1 MPYCRPGKG
10 SSQGADRSIA
20 GCDGPCAKR
29 YARVFP
35 APWRDLRSMSTSRA
49 WLLTVLAMFAF
60 AGNSLLCRAALQD
73 TTIDA
78 ATFTSLRLAA
88 GALTLWAIAQN
99 RLGGYAAL
107 GSWASALS
115 LFVYAAGFS
124 FAYRGLSAGVGAL
137 LLFGAVQAT
146 MIGYGLFRGERLHA
160 GQWLGLLLAVGG
172 LVGLLLPGLSRPP
185 LIASAL
191 MLSAGVAWG
200 IYTLRGRG
208 AGDPTQVTAGNFVRA
223 VPLGLALLIGVWL
236 FAERPPVWDL
246 AGVVLALTSGALT
259 SGIGYAIWYAAL
271 PALRAATAAT
281 VQLSVPVITSLG
293 GVLLL
298 GEGLSLR
305 LLLASVAIL
314 GGIALVIRV
323 KR

>member
-35 APWRDLRSMSTSRA
+35 APWRDLRYRSTSHA

-137 LLFGAVQAT
+137 LREVPL
-146 MIGYGLFRGERLHA
+146 E
-160 GQWLGLLLAVGG
+160 GG
-172 LVGLLLPGLSRPP
+172 RVEQPP
-185 LIASAL
+185 LEQDL
-191 MLSAGVAWG
+191 
-200 IYTLRGRG
+200 
-208 AGDPTQVTAGNFVRA
+208 PETA
-223 VPLGLALLIGVWL
+223 
-236 FAERPPVWDL
+236 PV
-246 AGVVLALTSGALT
+246 
-259 SGIGYAIWYAAL
+259 
-271 PALRAATAAT
+271 
-281 VQLSVPVITSLG
+281 
-293 GVLLL
+293 
-298 GEGLSLR
+298 SLR
-305 LLLASVAIL
+305 TL
-314 GGIALVIRV
+314 GFGGHRTRPA
-323 KR
+323 